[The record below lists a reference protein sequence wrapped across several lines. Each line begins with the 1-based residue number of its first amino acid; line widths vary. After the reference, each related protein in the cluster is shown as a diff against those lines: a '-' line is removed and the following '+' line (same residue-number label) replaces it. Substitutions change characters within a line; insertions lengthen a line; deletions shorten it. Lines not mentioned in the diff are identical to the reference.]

1 MEFTYKKSDNTEL
14 FSKIMGKDKLDIDSP
29 QNYIPIYN
37 KFFTMSESN
46 ADKIILNNRFAM
58 SDIKK
63 MHEHNSCCAKIS
75 NDDNDKEIDA
85 DIFFKFSPLLDPAK
99 YMIGKYDSSNN
110 SLLNLPKFGEK
121 CGHAKINDPNNAAY
135 VDSFFTYLNSKLLHE
150 HNLIH
155 ALDFYG
161 SFLGK
166 QNDFQVNIADEID
179 YLNDSE
185 YFHKNRGSL
194 FSVDNNFANERFNF
208 NTRNNKDRIHV
219 SGDISDESIL
229 QLSDIADLSEL
240 DSIFVSSINISDA
253 SGANLVFSCDLS
265 GNTKKTDDSSSCS
278 SRSSVTDNESDAED
292 DDEECDSEDEAS
304 STHNSDFST
313 ASEDILMATINQFP
327 VQVIAME
334 KCKDTLDSL
343 IVESEEDMKDAE
355 WGSMIIQI
363 LMSLLAYQ
371 KSFSFTH
378 NDLHTNNI
386 MYVSTEK
393 TFLYYKFNGQHYKV
407 PTFGRLYKIIDFGR
421 AIYKFRGNVI
431 CSDSYHPKGD
441 AATQYNFEPY
451 FNEKKPRLEPNLSFD
466 LCRLGC
472 SLYDFVIDDIEEA
485 PKSPKTAAKRL
496 IVEWCKDDK
505 GRNILYKNN
514 GDERYPD
521 FKLYKMIA
529 RTVHNHN
536 PEAVIQ
542 QSYFSRYL
550 VSRKK
555 IHKNAKIMNIDNLP
569 DYT

>member
-1 MEFTYKKSDNTEL
+1 
-14 FSKIMGKDKLDIDSP
+14 
-29 QNYIPIYN
+29 
-37 KFFTMSESN
+37 
-46 ADKIILNNRFAM
+46 
-58 SDIKK
+58 
-63 MHEHNSCCAKIS
+63 
-75 NDDNDKEIDA
+75 
-85 DIFFKFSPLLDPAK
+85 
-99 YMIGKYDSSNN
+99 MIGKYDSSDN
-110 SLLNLPKFGEK
+110 LLLKLPAFGETS
-121 CGHAKINDPNNAAY
+121 GHAKINDPNNAAY
-135 VDSFFTYLNSKLLHE
+135 VDSFFTYLNSNLLHN
-150 HNLIH
+150 HKILH

-161 SFLGK
+161 SFLGQK
-166 QNDFQVNIADEID
+166 NDFQVNIADEVE
-179 YLNDSE
+179 YLNSSE
-185 YFHKNRGSL
+185 FFHKNRGSL
-194 FSVDNNFANERFNF
+194 FSVDNNFANSMFNF
-208 NTRNNKDRIHV
+208 NTRNNKDRIKL
-219 SGDISDESIL
+219 SDNLEDESIL

-240 DSIFVSSINISDA
+240 DSIFISNSSESDF

-278 SRSSVTDNESDAED
+278 SRSSVTDNESDLED
-292 DDEECDSEDEAS
+292 DDEEAEDS
-304 STHNSDFST
+304 STHDSDFST
-313 ASEDILMATINQFP
+313 ASEDILMASINQFP

-334 KCKDTLDSL
+334 KCYDTLDSL

-355 WGSMIIQI
+355 WGSMIIQV

-371 KSFSFTH
+371 KCFSFTH

-386 MYVSTEK
+386 MYVPTEK
-393 TFLYYKFNGQHYKV
+393 TYLYYKFNGQHYKV

-472 SLYDFVIDDIEEA
+472 SLFDFVIDDIEEH
-485 PKSPKTAAKRL
+485 PNSPNTAAKRL
-496 IVEWCKDDK
+496 IIEWCKDDK

-514 GDERYPD
+514 GEERYPD

-529 RTVHNHN
+529 RTVHNHS
-536 PEAVIQ
+536 PEDVIKQ
-542 QSYFSRYL
+542 GYFSRYL

-555 IHKNAKIMNIDNLP
+555 INKNAKVMNIDTLP

>member
-1 MEFTYKKSDNTEL
+1 MEFTYKKSDNSDL
-14 FSKIMGKDKLDIDSP
+14 FSKITGKNKLDIDSP
-29 QNYIPIYN
+29 QNYIPIYQ

-46 ADKIILNNRFAM
+46 ADKMNLNNKFTLC
-58 SDIKK
+58 DIKK
-63 MHEHNSCCAKIS
+63 MHEHNSCSAIIS
-75 NDDNDKEIDA
+75 DSEKEIEA
-85 DIFFKFSPLLDPAK
+85 EVFFKFSPLLDPAK
-99 YMIGKYDSSNN
+99 YMIGKYDSSDN
-110 SLLNLPKFGEK
+110 LLLKLPAFGETS
-121 CGHAKINDPNNAAY
+121 GHAKINDPNNAAY
-135 VDSFFTYLNSKLLHE
+135 VDSFFTYLNSNLLHN
-150 HNLIH
+150 HKILH

-161 SFLGK
+161 SFLGQK
-166 QNDFQVNIADEID
+166 NDFQVNIADEVE
-179 YLNDSE
+179 YLNSSE
-185 YFHKNRGSL
+185 FFHKNRGSL
-194 FSVDNNFANERFNF
+194 FSVDNNFANSMFNF
-208 NTRNNKDRIHV
+208 NTRNNKDRIKL
-219 SGDISDESIL
+219 SDNLEDESIL

-240 DSIFVSSINISDA
+240 DSIFISNSSESDI

-278 SRSSVTDNESDAED
+278 SRSSVTDNESDLED
-292 DDEECDSEDEAS
+292 DDEEAEDS
-304 STHNSDFST
+304 STHDSDFST
-313 ASEDILMATINQFP
+313 ASEDILMASINQFP

-334 KCKDTLDSL
+334 KCYDTLDSL

-355 WGSMIIQI
+355 WGSMIIQV

-371 KSFSFTH
+371 KCFSFTH

-386 MYVSTEK
+386 MYVPTEK
-393 TFLYYKFNGQHYKV
+393 TYLYYKFNGQHYKV

-472 SLYDFVIDDIEEA
+472 SLFDFVIDDIEEH
-485 PKSPKTAAKRL
+485 PNSPNTAAKRL
-496 IVEWCKDDK
+496 IIEWCKDDK

-514 GDERYPD
+514 GEERYPD

-529 RTVHNHN
+529 RTVHNHS
-536 PEAVIQ
+536 PEDVIKQ
-542 QSYFSRYL
+542 GYFSRYL

-555 IHKNAKIMNIDNLP
+555 INKNAKVMNIDTLP